1 MDILQIIVFSLIGL
15 FTGFLSGLFGIGGGS
30 VRIPLL
36 ALSGMPLLNAFAIN
50 IFSIPFGSATGAYI
64 QRKNIRWDI
73 VFWFAFGGVL
83 GIIISSFLVGF
94 LSDGFLVIT
103 FLFASLITV
112 LGFYLQDL
120 TPRVYSLLK
129 PNKISLFTSAF
140 FTNIIM
146 GIRGGSGGSLFP
158 PVLRSLHI
166 KMHQAI
172 ATSLFV
178 GLITAL
184 VALFFYIFRGDL
196 LILPGLVVAIT
207 SIIGSYFGSKLSLKT
222 RGVWLKIG
230 LASLEILL
238 ALVLIIDT
246 FFI

>member
-1 MDILQIIVFSLIGL
+1 MEILQIIILSLIGL

-30 VRIPLL
+30 IRIPLL
-36 ALSGMPLLNAFAIN
+36 ALTGMPLINAFAIN

-64 QRKNIRWDI
+64 QRKNIRWD
-73 VFWFAFGGVL
+73 VVSWFTFGGVV

-94 LSDGFLVIT
+94 LEDKFLVIT

-112 LGFYLQDL
+112 LGFYLEDL
-120 TPRVYSLLK
+120 TPRIYAILK

-146 GIRGGSGGSLFP
+146 GVRGGSGGSLFP
-158 PVLRSLHI
+158 PILRSLHI
-166 KMHQAI
+166 KMHNAV

-184 VALFFYIFRGDL
+184 VSLFFYIFRGDL
-196 LILPGLVVAIT
+196 LIFPGLIVALT
-207 SIIGSYFGSKLSLKT
+207 SIVGSYFGAKISLKT
-222 RGVWLKIG
+222 KGIWLKIG

-238 ALVLIIDT
+238 SLVLIVDT

>member
-1 MDILQIIVFSLIGL
+1 MDILQIIIYSLIGL

-36 ALSGMPLLNAFAIN
+36 ALSGMPLINAFAIN
-50 IFSIPFGSATGAYI
+50 TFSIPFGSATGAYI

-73 VFWFAFGGVL
+73 VFWFTFGGVF

-94 LSDGFLVIT
+94 LTDGFLVIT

-196 LILPGLVVAIT
+196 LIFPGLIVAIT
-207 SIIGSYFGSKLSLKT
+207 SIVGSYFGSKLSLKT

-230 LASLEILL
+230 LASLEVLL
-238 ALVLIIDT
+238 AIVLIIDT

>member
-1 MDILQIIVFSLIGL
+1 MDILQIIIYSLIGL

-73 VFWFAFGGVL
+73 VFWFTFGGVL

-94 LSDGFLVIT
+94 LTDGFLVIT

-166 KMHQAI
+166 KMHHAI

-178 GLITAL
+178 GFITAL

-196 LILPGLVVAIT
+196 LIFPGLIVAIT
-207 SIIGSYFGSKLSLKT
+207 SIVGSYVGSKLSLKT
-222 RGVWLKIG
+222 RGMWLKIG

-238 ALVLIIDT
+238 AIVLIIDT

>member
-1 MDILQIIVFSLIGL
+1 MDILQIIIYSLIGL

-36 ALSGMPLLNAFAIN
+36 ALSGMPLINAFAIN

-73 VFWFAFGGVL
+73 VFWFTFGGVL

-140 FTNIIM
+140 FTNIIR

-196 LILPGLVVAIT
+196 LIFPGLIVAIT
-207 SIIGSYFGSKLSLKT
+207 SIVGSYFGSKLSLKT
-222 RGVWLKIG
+222 RGMWLKIG
-230 LASLEILL
+230 LASLEVLL
-238 ALVLIIDT
+238 AIVLIIDT